1 MDLEELS
8 IENACALH
16 RALREACDKA
26 VRDLAQL
33 SAGDPP
39 SARSPEPATEEDWSV

>member
-1 MDLEELS
+1 MDLELT

-26 VRDLAQL
+26 VRDLAQV
-33 SAGDPP
+33 SAGDPAP
-39 SARSPEPATEEDWSV
+39 ARLQEPAAEEDWSV

>member
-1 MDLEELS
+1 MNLEPT
-8 IENACALH
+8 IENVRVAH

-33 SAGDPP
+33 SADDPVP
-39 SARSPEPATEEDWSV
+39 ARSPKPAIDEDWSI